1 MRNLFRLKKEQKAIK
16 DIFGTIQWII
26 RYIWNLYEHKGED
39 YYQPLRVGNFWSNSY
54 IEYESRL

>member
-16 DIFGTIQWII
+16 DRII